1 MLGMTGAGGIGGSKR
16 PPYGGARVRA
26 NVGIGPYG
34 GHCGVSAAA
43 SGRPTVGAERK
54 KASPGGEA

>member
-16 PPYGGARVRA
+16 PPYGGAGVRA
-26 NVGIGPYG
+26 NVGIGPYKG
-34 GHCGVSAAA
+34 AA
-43 SGRPTVGAERK
+43 RK